1 MNLKVLLCIFVL
13 TYRYLCG
20 CKILG
25 LVSTFLTNLSIEHT
39 YLVMVRAA
47 NEVGLGQPCPPI
59 VVKTFENIKTDNP
72 GEKFNGTEEVE
83 DNRTLGKRQ
92 FLCLWIFF
100 LLH

>member
-1 MNLKVLLCIFVL
+1 MW
-13 TYRYLCG
+13 R

-72 GEKFNGTEEVE
+72 GEKFNGTEKVE
-83 DNRTLGKRQ
+83 DNRTLGKRH

-100 LLH
+100 FYIDTHNNNKTRENMVK

>member
-1 MNLKVLLCIFVL
+1 MW
-13 TYRYLCG
+13 R

-72 GEKFNGTEEVE
+72 GEKFNGTEKVE
-83 DNRTLGKRQ
+83 DNRTLGERH
-92 FLCLWIFF
+92 LLFF
-100 LLH
+100 FTLTIPIIIGRGKAW